1 MFEELQAW
9 LTANGP
15 ALGAWSPLIVLGL
28 LLLSGFGIPVSEDV
42 VNLPAG
48 ILIGQ
53 GAWPAIPIL
62 IACYV
67 GVIAGDAIWFFNL
80 RTFGTPLLHRRW
92 FKRFVHPKR
101 LLQVKHQIDR
111 RGPWV
116 LVAARFIPGA
126 RSPVLTAS
134 ALLHMPW
141 RSFLIVEFVC
151 CLFTVP
157 MQVGVGYMIGRH
169 LGSDDLAGTV
179 TLVAAVIVGV
189 LLVSAAIPAVLQ
201 AWQSKH
207 PLPRAKADWL
217 RRYRFRKPNDRTPMP
232 DGSAQPGDPPCVPS

>member
-1 MFEELQAW
+1 LFEELQAW

-28 LLLSGFGIPVSEDV
+28 LLLSGIGIPVSEDV

-141 RSFLIVEFVC
+141 RSFLLVEFVC

-157 MQVGVGYMIGRH
+157 MQVGVGYLLGRQ
-169 LGSDDLAGTV
+169 LGSNDLAGTV

-189 LLVSAAIPAVLQ
+189 LLLSAAIPAIMQ
-201 AWQSKH
+201 AWRSKH

-217 RRYRFRKPNDRTPMP
+217 RRYRSRNTSDQASSPNGP
-232 DGSAQPGDPPCVPS
+232 AQPGDPPCVPS

>member
-1 MFEELQAW
+1 MEELQAW

-15 ALGAWSPLIVLGL
+15 ALGAWSPLIVFGL
-28 LLLSGFGIPVSEDV
+28 LMLSGIGIPVSEDV

-53 GAWPAIPIL
+53 GTWPLWPVF

-67 GVIAGDAIWFFNL
+67 GVIGGDALWFFNL

-116 LVAARFIPGA
+116 LVAARFIPGT
-126 RSPVLTAS
+126 RSPVLTAA

-141 RSFLIVEFVC
+141 RSFLLVECIC

-169 LGSDDLAGTV
+169 LGSNDLAGTV
-179 TLVAAVIVGV
+179 TLVSSVIVGV
-189 LLVSAAIPAVLQ
+189 LLVSVAIPAIMQ
-201 AWQSKH
+201 AWRSKH

-217 RRYRFRKPNDRTPMP
+217 RRYRSRRSDEKAPHR
-232 DGSAQPGDPPCVPS
+232 DGSMRPGDPPCVPS

>member
-1 MFEELQAW
+1 MEELQAW
-9 LTANGP
+9 LTTNGT
-15 ALGAWSPLIVLGL
+15 ALGAWSPLIVFGL

-48 ILIGQ
+48 ILVGQ
-53 GAWPAIPIL
+53 GAWPAVPIL
-62 IACYV
+62 ISCYL
-67 GVIAGDAIWFFNL
+67 GVIAGDALWFFNL

-141 RSFLIVEFVC
+141 KSFLLVEFIC

-157 MQVGVGYMIGRH
+157 MQVGVGYLIGRH

-179 TLVAAVIVGV
+179 ALVVGVIVGIMLFSV
-189 LLVSAAIPAVLQ
+189 ATPAALQ

-207 PLPRAKADWL
+207 PLPRAKSEWL
-217 RRYRFRKPNDRTPMP
+217 RRYRSRKPHGKDPHA
-232 DGSAQPGDPPCVPS
+232 DGPVRPGDPPCVPS